1 MREGELHGNNGDVA
15 RYTFFL
21 VQKDK
26 LAVSYFLDHVYQFNI
41 EYRLRPNLNEPLTVS
56 LQDFGALSSR

>member
-1 MREGELHGNNGDVA
+1 METTGMLR

-56 LQDFGALSSR
+56 L